1 MKKLR
6 SIKVKM
12 FLFMSLLLLIP
23 LLIVGILSYQKT
35 NVLERAVIEKED
47 LEEINSE
54 FSDIFIKYES
64 LLTDISN
71 MEEMQVPIIEV
82 DNEQEGHHVNL
93 PNSNDPKKTLFYE
106 QFLSEISLDHPF
118 LINLYV
124 GTELGEMYLDNIPS
138 EDVDLSQYDPRG
150 RDWYIDAIENSG
162 SVIWTEP
169 YIDTA
174 SGQSTITLANTI
186 HDSSGA
192 IIGVAGMDFDMSQ
205 LATMIR
211 HDILRST
218 IITTVVAI
226 IIGLASMIFFLN
238 RFVTTIT
245 RVNEQMGKIAEG
257 DLTGE
262 KLALNGNDEL
272 AELSH
277 SVNNMQSDLTS
288 IVDGVKGATDD
299 VDTQSEQLTQFAVEV
314 KEGSEQIAATIEEL
328 SSGVERQASSATDV
342 VERMN
347 QFNQDIQEAKKDGEE
362 VTHHSHI
369 VRQLTEE
376 GSLYMSRTVEQMKQI
391 DRVVNEA
398 VKKVRGLD
406 EKSQEIST
414 LVQVIKDVS
423 EQTNLL
429 ALNAAIEAARAG
441 EHGKGFAV
449 VADEVRKL
457 AEQVTGSVEDITSI
471 VRAVQLES
479 NDVAHSL
486 EDGYQTVYEGTAEIE
501 RTNGT
506 FKQMNESITQMVS
519 KMEAIAKK
527 LHLLTENSYE
537 VGTFIEDIAAI
548 SEQSAAGIEEVS
560 ASAQQSSSSME
571 EVTKSA
577 DELAKL
583 ANELKEQMNRFKL

>member
-35 NVLERAVIEKED
+35 NVLERAVIEKDD
-47 LEEINSE
+47 LEEVNSE
-54 FSDIFIKYES
+54 FSDIFKEYES

-71 MEEMQVPIIEV
+71 MEEMQVPTIEV
-82 DNEQEGHHVNL
+82 DSENEGHHANL
-93 PNSNDPKKTLFYE
+93 PNSNDPSKTIFYE
-106 QFLSEISLDHPF
+106 QLLSEISLEHPF

-138 EDVDLSQYDPRG
+138 EDVDLSQYDPRE
-150 RDWYIDAIENSG
+150 RDWYIDAIVNSG
-162 SVIWTEP
+162 SIIWTEP

-186 HDSSGA
+186 RDSSGTV
-192 IIGVAGMDFDMSQ
+192 IGVAGMDFDMSQ

-226 IIGLASMIFFLN
+226 MIGLACMVFFLN
-238 RFVTTIT
+238 RFVSTIT

-262 KLALNGNDEL
+262 KLASNGNDEL
-272 AELSH
+272 AELSQ
-277 SVNNMQSDLTS
+277 SVNNMQSDLTL
-288 IVDGVKGATDD
+288 IVDGVKGATNH
-299 VDTQSEQLTQFAVEV
+299 VDTQSKQLTQFAVEV

-342 VERMN
+342 VERMS
-347 QFNQDIQEAKKDGEE
+347 QFNQDIHEATKDGEE

-369 VRQLTEE
+369 VRKLTEE

-391 DRVVNEA
+391 DRVVSDA

-441 EHGKGFAV
+441 EQGKGFAV

-471 VRAVQLES
+471 VSTVQLES
-479 NDVAHSL
+479 NDVARAL
-486 EDGYQTVYEGTAEIE
+486 EDGYQTVNEGTTEIE

-506 FKQMNESITQMVS
+506 FKQMNESITQMVA
-519 KMEAIAKK
+519 KMEAIAEK
-527 LHLLTENSYE
+527 LHLLTENSNE

-560 ASAQQSSSSME
+560 ASAEQSSGAME
-571 EVTKSA
+571 EVTRSA

-583 ANELKEQMNRFKL
+583 ANDLKEQMNRFKL

>member
-1 MKKLR
+1 
-6 SIKVKM
+6 
-12 FLFMSLLLLIP
+12 MSLLLLIP

-35 NVLERAVIEKED
+35 NVLERAVIEKDD
-47 LEEINSE
+47 LEEVNSE
-54 FSDIFIKYES
+54 FSDIFKEYES

-71 MEEMQVPIIEV
+71 MEEMQVPTIEV
-82 DNEQEGHHVNL
+82 DSENEGHHANL
-93 PNSNDPKKTLFYE
+93 PNSNDPSKTIFYE
-106 QFLSEISLDHPF
+106 QLLSEISLEHPF

-138 EDVDLSQYDPRG
+138 EDVDLSQYDPRE
-150 RDWYIDAIENSG
+150 RDWYIDAIVNSG
-162 SVIWTEP
+162 SIIWTEP

-186 HDSSGA
+186 RDSSGTV
-192 IIGVAGMDFDMSQ
+192 IGVAGMDFDMSQ

-226 IIGLASMIFFLN
+226 MIGLACMVFFLN
-238 RFVTTIT
+238 RFVSTIT

-262 KLALNGNDEL
+262 KLASNGNDEL
-272 AELSH
+272 AELSQ
-277 SVNNMQSDLTS
+277 SVNNMQSDLTL
-288 IVDGVKGATDD
+288 IVDGVKGATNH
-299 VDTQSEQLTQFAVEV
+299 VDTQSKQLTQFAVEV

-342 VERMN
+342 VERMS
-347 QFNQDIQEAKKDGEE
+347 QFNQDIHEATKDGEE

-369 VRQLTEE
+369 VRKLTEE

-391 DRVVNEA
+391 DRVVSDA

-441 EHGKGFAV
+441 EQGKGFAV

-471 VRAVQLES
+471 VSTVQLES
-479 NDVAHSL
+479 NDVARAL
-486 EDGYQTVYEGTAEIE
+486 EDGYQTVNEGTTEIE

-506 FKQMNESITQMVS
+506 FKQMNESITQMVA
-519 KMEAIAKK
+519 KMEAIAEK
-527 LHLLTENSYE
+527 LHLLTENSNE

-560 ASAQQSSSSME
+560 ASAEQSSGAME
-571 EVTKSA
+571 EVTRSA

-583 ANELKEQMNRFKL
+583 ANDLKEQMNRFKL